1 MGMSS
6 LHILVSLG
14 TPEAVDWLL
23 DRGAELHFK
32 DYQFDS
38 TALAW
43 AARTGREEM
52 VQQLLT
58 RGAQPARPDDEPWA
72 TPAAWARRRGH
83 TRLLRL
89 L

>member
-1 MGMSS
+1 MST

-14 TPEAVDWLL
+14 TPGAVDWLL
-23 DRGAELHFK
+23 DRGAAIHAR

-38 TALAW
+38 TPLAW

-52 VQQLLT
+52 VRLLLT
-58 RGAQPARPDDEPWA
+58 RGATPSLPDDEPWA
-72 TPAAWARRRGH
+72 IPAAWARRRGH
-83 TRLLRL
+83 RHLLDL